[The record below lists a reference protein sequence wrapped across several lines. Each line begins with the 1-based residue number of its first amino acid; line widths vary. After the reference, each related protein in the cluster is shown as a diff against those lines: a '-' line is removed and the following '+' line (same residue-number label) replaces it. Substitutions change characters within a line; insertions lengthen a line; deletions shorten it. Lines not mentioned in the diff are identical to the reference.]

1 VNFELVSKNFAKD
14 LSNLA
19 VVVNWATDMKK
30 RGSFSDRRPDLGR
43 MFACPVCHTRRRAN
57 GPRCCNP
64 AFATTRRAWTS
75 ELGFFQDECVERS
88 HPSPFGKQFLRKLR
102 HKKHGQSKQFKIR
115 QLVHIFN
122 QNFGG
127 GSELKMAAREMHV
140 AMPDLIGIPP
150 FAEKFFGWRE
160 EMAKKAERKRVSISR
175 RINRGLI

>member
-30 RGSFSDRRPDLGR
+30 RG
-43 MFACPVCHTRRRAN
+43 
-57 GPRCCNP
+57 CCNP
-64 AFATTRRAWTS
+64 AFATTRRAWTP
-75 ELGFFQDECVERS
+75 ELGFFQDECAERS
-88 HPSPFGKQFLRKLR
+88 HPNPFGKQFLRKLR

-115 QLVHIFN
+115 QIVHIFN